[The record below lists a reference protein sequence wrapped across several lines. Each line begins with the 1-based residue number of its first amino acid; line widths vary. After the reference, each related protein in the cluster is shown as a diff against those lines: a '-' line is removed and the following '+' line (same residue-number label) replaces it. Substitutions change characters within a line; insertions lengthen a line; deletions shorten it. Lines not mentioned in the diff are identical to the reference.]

1 MAIFAKW
8 GFAAHA
14 FTGSLHF
21 CINYTFCYKFDECV
35 TFLALLGSKILD
47 RDLNFQILGMI
58 EEAIF

>member
-21 CINYTFCYKFDECV
+21 CINYTFCYKVDEYS
-35 TFLALLGSKILD
+35 TFSALSKILD